1 MKLVI
6 ISASTNDPSN
16 SEFLAKEFV
25 KGAGCESEV
34 IRLTDVP
41 LPQFTVSCYA
51 ESCPMPKGFPELAKA
66 IQEADGVVIASPVW
80 NFGVPAHLKN
90 TLDWMGIFALNDT
103 KTRGTLNKKPFYFIF
118 TGGAPAPAWKGLM
131 RFTTMFVREAVRYFD
146 GTIAGTFFEGK
157 CTLGK
162 GQFGLVVDKRT
173 ERLEL
178 IRNKGA
184 WFARF
189 INQFHKTGKL
199 PLLKRLF
206 DRAYKIGQ
214 RVMAKL

>member
-1 MKLVI
+1 MKIVVL
-6 ISASTNDPSN
+6 SASTKEPSN
-16 SEFLAKEFV
+16 SEYLAKEFA
-25 KGAGCESEV
+25 KGAGCESTI

-41 LPQFTVSCYA
+41 LPQFTVSCYEEA
-51 ESCPMPKGFPELAKA
+51 CPMPNGFSELATA

-131 RFTTMFVREAVRYFD
+131 RFTTMFVREGIRYFD
-146 GTIAGTFFEGK
+146 GTIAGTFYEGK
-157 CTLGK
+157 ATLGK
-162 GQFGLVVDKRT
+162 GKFGLVVDKRQ
-173 ERLEL
+173 ER
-178 IRNKGA
+178 IDAVWKRGA
-184 WFARF
+184 AFARF
-189 INQFHKTGKL
+189 IDQFQKTGKL
-199 PLLKRLF
+199 PLGKKII
-206 DRAYKIGQ
+206 DRAYKLGQ